1 MATLSI
7 RRPALSRA
15 HVVQLAAFAVAWGIA
30 LLSVGVVWLR
40 WAPGG
45 DAHAYWDAWHAGMYV
60 HRMALDGVD
69 AYLYSPAFAAA
80 IWPLAQLPW
89 SAFYVLWEL
98 LAFATWVW
106 LLRPLGVAIALPLV
120 IACQSLTIVGNIEWL
135 LALAAAIS
143 LRWPSAWAVALL
155 TKASTGVGVI
165 WYAVRGEWRRFGIA
179 LATVGAAVV
188 LTAWLPWGEWL
199 SFLLSQH
206 GSGMVWDWSVPIWP
220 RLALAAAMTAWGA
233 RGGRTWV
240 IPTSMIL
247 ASPVISLQ
255 TCAILAAVPRLRQR
269 PAEPADR

>member
-1 MATLSI
+1 MATLAI
-7 RRPALSRA
+7 RRPAVEWSRA
-15 HVVQLAAFAVAWGIA
+15 RRLAAFTVAWSVA
-30 LLSVGVVWLR
+30 LFAVGVVLAR

-45 DAHAYWDAWHAGMYV
+45 DAHAYWDAWHAGMYT

-89 SAFYVLWEL
+89 PVFYAAWEL
-98 LAFATWVW
+98 LALAAWAW
-106 LLRPLGVAIALPLV
+106 LLRPLGAALALPLLV
-120 IACQSLTIVGNIEWL
+120 ACQALTLVGNIEWL
-135 LALAAAIS
+135 LALAAAVS

-179 LATVGAAVV
+179 LATVVAAVV

-199 SFLLSQH
+199 GFLLAEH
-206 GSGMVWDWSVPIWP
+206 GGGRVLDWTVPIWL
-220 RLALAAAMTAWGA
+220 RLALAAAMTTWGA

-240 IPTSMIL
+240 IPAAMVL
-247 ASPVISLQ
+247 ASPAISLQ
-255 TCAILAAVPRLRQR
+255 TCAILAAVPRLYQR
-269 PAEPADR
+269 PAEPGRP